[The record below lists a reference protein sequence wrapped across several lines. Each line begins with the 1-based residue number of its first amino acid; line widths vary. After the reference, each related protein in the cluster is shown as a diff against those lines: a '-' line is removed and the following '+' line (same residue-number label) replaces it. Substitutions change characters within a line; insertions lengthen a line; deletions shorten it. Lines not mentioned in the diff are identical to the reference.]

1 MASASG
7 YSWETVFSNVA
18 YSGVSNGVTGDGS
31 RAAPSW
37 PGRRGARASADRSVP
52 AARSSAT
59 KTAWAWAGVSTPAWC
74 APWNGT
80 VTRPTGTTG
89 GAGGAHASGKQR
101 LVGVNIAHP
110 HHHMVIHQHGFDWRG
125 FAPAGGKQHLAVKI
139 IRQGL
144 RPQFHQERMQFNRAQ
159 AVQDGAKAARVAVAQ
174 TVLAQQQIHMVVA
187 LGRGVGRQMA
197 QAAGHAQMDDQRGAV
212 VQLDQ
217 QVFGAARHL
226 AHAAASQ
233 ALGQLGVDWPA
244 QARLAQ
250 HRAGEDAAGEQGGDA
265 APGGF
270 HFWQFRHV

>member
-1 MASASG
+1 MITIASLQ
-7 YSWETVFSNVA
+7 NPRIKRIIKL
-18 YSGVSNGVTGDGS
+18 NDR
-31 RAAPSW
+31 RA
-37 PGRRGARASADRSVP
+37 RDE
-52 AARSSAT
+52 
-59 KTAWAWAGVSTPAWC
+59 AG
-74 APWNGT
+74 
-80 VTRPTGTTG
+80 
-89 GAGGAHASGKQR
+89 
-101 LVGVNIAHP
+101 
-110 HHHMVIHQHGFDWRG
+110 
-125 FAPAGGKQHLAVKI
+125 
-139 IRQGL
+139 
-144 RPQFHQERMQFNRAQ
+144 
-159 AVQDGAKAARVAVAQ
+159 Q
-174 TVLAQQQIHMVVA
+174 TVVEGVREISVA